1 MAKDNTFDIVSEI
14 DMQEVD
20 NAVNQTRKEITQRYD
35 FKGSAA
41 EISLNGQ
48 QIETNS
54 ANEYQISAIL
64 DILQSKFVKRGLDI
78 RALSAG
84 KIEPA
89 AGGRYKQKLDIQ
101 AGISKEKAKEIVA
114 IIKKSGLKVQSQ
126 IQDDTVRVSGKNRDD
141 LQAVIAE
148 LKERDLD
155 IPLQFVNFRS

>member
-54 ANEYQISAIL
+54 ANEYQVSAIL

>member
-1 MAKDNTFDIVSEI
+1 VAKDNTFDIVSEI

-35 FKGSAA
+35 FKGSGA

>member
-1 MAKDNTFDIVSEI
+1 VAKDNTFDIVSEI